1 MDFLLFKLSK
11 IIGVLFIIFLVSF
24 HLYGALKDNKK
35 SQSDKILLTII
46 FGVMILGSIYF
57 LIFDLLCELFE
68 FMPVYLNLPAKYVLF
83 DLTGIVFLLSCI
95 LMLYT
100 NNKDKK
106 DLYSKIVS
114 ISFILMA
121 ILFFII

>member
-1 MDFLLFKLSK
+1 
-11 IIGVLFIIFLVSF
+11 
-24 HLYGALKDNKK
+24 
-35 SQSDKILLTII
+35 
-46 FGVMILGSIYF
+46 MILGSIYF

-106 DLYSKIVS
+106 DLYSKIIS